1 MAAPQDAPEGYR
13 GQCALPEVFMTESSV
28 LPFNSRNAVKARLA
42 YLVPRKQQEIERAAR
57 LLRTHFIRRRRRAPK
72 RGILHRIMLVGRY
85 ARPGKEPDRE
95 TGEIND
101 YDIWAFVDHS
111 AYKGKNGYWG
121 LARRVV
127 ASSLRGRATITLSV
141 FTIDEMSRLRT
152 AGNRFLT
159 DQYDG
164 DVILYE
170 RAEIAPEEMRHE
182 RL

>member
-1 MAAPQDAPEGYR
+1 
-13 GQCALPEVFMTESSV
+13 MTESSV

-42 YLVPRKQQEIERAAR
+42 HLVPRKQQEVDRAAR
-57 LLRTHFIRRRRRAPK
+57 LLRVHFIDRRRRAPK

-85 ARPGKEPDRE
+85 ARPASEPDRE
-95 TGEIND
+95 TGQIND

-111 AYKGKNGYWG
+111 AYKGMNRYWG

-141 FTIDEMSRLRT
+141 FTIDEMSRLR
-152 AGNRFLT
+152 AAENRFLT

-164 DVILYE
+164 GVILYD
-170 RAEIAPEEMRHE
+170 RAETTPEKSHHE